1 MDANDLPSRRPTSA
15 LRAAM
20 STRNVRGT
28 LFADYVRMIRSRK
41 GVDWFKRLEPEDL
54 KYLEAKIDP
63 RGWYPMAVFERLGNA
78 ILGDIAHMD
87 LDAVRMWGSLSVDQL
102 RMASPNLVAH
112 GDPVETMMRF
122 RVQRAT
128 YFDFEA
134 LEIPTLIEGHAV
146 VLIHYFMGA
155 MAEEAAS
162 YQTMG
167 FFERLVEVA
176 GATEIE
182 ATFTARSWNQPDA
195 RTRLELAWKS
205 SPAR

>member
-1 MDANDLPSRRPTSA
+1 MRGNDLSTRRDAAAIFT
-15 LRAAM
+15 AM

-54 KYLEAKIDP
+54 GYLEAKIDP

-78 ILGDIAHMD
+78 ILGDIANMD

-102 RMASPNLVAH
+102 RAVSPSLVAE

-134 LEIPTLIEGHAV
+134 IEIPTLIDEHAV
-146 VLIHYFMGA
+146 VLIHYFMGP

-167 FFERLVEVA
+167 FFERLLEVA
-176 GATEIE
+176 GATEID
-182 ATFTARSWNQPDA
+182 ARFAARSWNHPDQ
-195 RTRLELAWKS
+195 RTRLELTWKS
-205 SPAR
+205 YPIR

>member
-1 MDANDLPSRRPTSA
+1 MEGNDLPSRPDASA
-15 LRAAM
+15 IRTAM
-20 STRNVRGT
+20 TPRNVRGT

-41 GVDWFKRLEPEDL
+41 GVDWFARLEPEDL
-54 KYLEAKIDP
+54 GYLEAKIDP
-63 RGWYPMAVFERLGNA
+63 LAWYPMAVFERLGNA
-78 ILGDIAHMD
+78 ILGDIANME

-102 RMASPNLVAH
+102 RAASPNLVAE

-134 LEIPTLIEGHAV
+134 IEIPTLIDGHAV
-146 VLIHYFMGA
+146 VLIHYFMGP

-167 FFERLVEVA
+167 FFERLLEVA
-176 GATEIE
+176 GATEVD
-182 ATFTARSWNQPDA
+182 ARFTARSWNHTNE
-195 RTRLELAWKS
+195 RTRLELSWKS
-205 SPAR
+205 HPAR